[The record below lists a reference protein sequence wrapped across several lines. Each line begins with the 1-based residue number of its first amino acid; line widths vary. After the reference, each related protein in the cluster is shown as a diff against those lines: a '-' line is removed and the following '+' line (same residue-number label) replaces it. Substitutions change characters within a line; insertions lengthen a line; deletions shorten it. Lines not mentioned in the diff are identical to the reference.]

1 MTEETDRPRI
11 REHLH
16 EMRVALGGIGRD
28 VELDVADAPHLAKQG
43 AKNALARAAGI
54 RKKSLKEWSEPGSEE
69 SK

>member
-1 MTEETDRPRI
+1 
-11 REHLH
+11 
-16 EMRVALGGIGRD
+16 MRVALGGIGKD

-54 RKKSLKEWSEPGSEE
+54 RHKSMREWSEPESED

>member
-1 MTEETDRPRI
+1 MTEDTDRPRI

-16 EMRVALGGIGRD
+16 EMRVALGGIGKD
-28 VELDVADAPHLAKQG
+28 VELDVADAPQLAKQG

-54 RKKSLKEWSEPGSEE
+54 RRKSLREWSEPAAEE